1 MPMCYITWKQGIKI
15 ADGIKVV
22 NQLAFWQEDYP

>member
-1 MPMCYITWKQGIKI
+1 VLDPVNVLGAVVGGIKI

-22 NQLAFWQEDYP
+22 DWLTIR